1 MEATQEST
9 QPCTDPRRA
18 GYNNSGLL
26 EDDVTDIICIL
37 HPNSP
42 AAHEAVAATARQSP
56 QHIWQRHELDYECS
70 DTAALDFALRL
81 SSQVVSPSSGFFFG
95 RNSARS
101 DLLLTPQG
109 EMGRISNTHFR
120 IFLTQ
125 DGILMLEDTSTNG
138 TIVDNCRLR
147 KNQKEKSRMLV
158 NGSVIQVMNGDNSS
172 DELRFIV
179 RIPSRDGYMMQYTE
193 NILRYFDR
201 ISKLQPQ
208 QPGKTRNS
216 RATPAPALQLSGLNT
231 YGMHW
236 SGGSTYNVTGQIGKG
251 AFATVYKLATKQ
263 HGAVY
268 AAKELDK
275 RRFIKNGI
283 LDKKVDNEMQI
294 MRDLKHPNIVQYI
307 DHHEHDRWIYIIME
321 YVPCGELSTYLQSHG
336 NISEDMVKPMARQIL
351 HALQYLHARKI
362 THRDIKPDNILISS
376 FDPLTVK
383 LSDFGLSKV
392 VQEETFLRTF
402 CGTLLYCAPE
412 VYPEYETYR
421 RGEIKKRRRLGDPPP
436 KTSPYG
442 QSVDMWSLGA
452 VLFHLLAGVPPFA
465 PRGDD
470 RGAQML
476 RIIMTEDADYSQLR
490 NVGISEDGIDFVARL
505 LNRDPHSRP
514 NEKQCFRHPWIADV
528 PDTDQYEDDEANTG
542 VSDGLSD
549 IGEDVEDELDASQLS
564 LNDKAIKIL
573 DEEGS
578 DLAQSKKIKLDFPPV
593 DIHYPSLPEI
603 ESFASLQP
611 VAHSTPKRLFGEIT
625 PSIVH
630 SSQALGNNVEAFDGD
645 DYSVNDFLSSTGE
658 SMISDGNSL
667 FSILSLP
674 ENPIAGSAPSLMG
687 AEKLI
692 GQLNVNSRHPGTSS
706 PIPQGAEAQE
716 PPTKA
721 SIGDPVK
728 PPSSTKKRT
737 DVVEET
743 PKPST
748 IFSRRIELPMPD
760 TASDGSSPEPLSREP
775 VSKQKSQEPE
785 AQSGEVEIFS
795 IELANTIDAKT
806 GKQLPDI
813 AKRPE
818 PPEPPLEP
826 DPLSDDV
833 PLQVPQPMP
842 SRKEPRPLLGR
853 LSTLPGSIFDLTLRL
868 ETRMTSWGRGPQ
880 ATICYPEPMDTRIP
894 AYALEVTFWA
904 PAIEAKIAEGLDWM
918 SVPGVMAIL
927 STKTRK
933 CIWVNGTEL
942 RRGPEGDNNNREGF
956 HFGKLYTGDVITVYQ
971 HRNKFLKFE
980 CEFYHGDSAR
990 PRPEDEKGFT
1000 IRKVLMPKEKAVN
1013 QLPMRKDY
1021 GKK

>member
-26 EDDVTDIICIL
+26 EDDMTDIICIL

-56 QHIWQRHELDYECS
+56 QHILQRHALDYECS

-81 SSQVVSPSSGFFFG
+81 SSQVRDPCAGFYFG
-95 RNSARS
+95 RNPARC
-101 DLLLTPQG
+101 DLLLTAQG
-109 EMGRISNTHFR
+109 NMGRISNTHCR

-147 KNQKEKSRMLV
+147 KTQKEKSRMLV
-158 NGSVIQVMNGDNSS
+158 NGSVIQVMNGDHAS
-172 DELRFIV
+172 DEVRFIV
-179 RIPSRDGYMMQYTE
+179 RMPSRDGYMMQYTE
-193 NILRYFDR
+193 NILRYFEQ

-208 QPGKTRNS
+208 QPGRTQRNP
-216 RATPAPALQLSGLNT
+216 RATPAPALQLSGSNT

-275 RRFIKNGI
+275 RRFMKNGI

-307 DHHEHDRWIYIIME
+307 DHYEHERWIYIIME

-336 NISEDMVKPMARQIL
+336 KIQEDMVKPMARQIL

-376 FDPLTVK
+376 FDPLRVK

-476 RIIMTEDADYSQLR
+476 RIIMTEDADYSLLR
-490 NVGISEDGIDFVARL
+490 AAGVSEDGVDFVAQL
-505 LNRDPHSRP
+505 LTRDPHSRP
-514 NEKQCFRHPWIADV
+514 NQKQCFQHPWIANI
-528 PDTDQYEDDEANTG
+528 PDLDEYEDEEVNPDVLEE
-542 VSDGLSD
+542 LSD

-564 LNDKAIKIL
+564 LNENAVRIL
-573 DEEGS
+573 DEEGD
-578 DLAQSKKIKLDFPPV
+578 DLAQSKKIKLDYPPAN
-593 DIHYPSLPEI
+593 IHYPSLPEI

-611 VAHSTPKRLFGEIT
+611 VAQSTPKRLFGEIT
-625 PSIVH
+625 PSVLH
-630 SSQALGNNVEAFDGD
+630 SSHALGENVDAFEGD
-645 DYSVNDFLSSTGE
+645 DYSIRDFVSSTGE

-692 GQLNVNSRHPGTSS
+692 GQLNVNSRDPGTSS

-721 SIGDPVK
+721 NIGDPVK
-728 PPSSTKKRT
+728 QPSSTKQRT
-737 DVVEET
+737 NVVEET
-743 PKPST
+743 PKPSA

-760 TASDGSSPEPLSREP
+760 TASESSSPEPF
-775 VSKQKSQEPE
+775 SKQKTQEPE
-785 AQSGEVEIFS
+785 AQSGEVDIFS

-813 AKRPE
+813 SKRPE
-818 PPEPPLEP
+818 PPEPPAEP
-826 DPLSDDV
+826 DPGPDDV
-833 PLQVPQPMP
+833 PLQLPRPMP
-842 SRKEPRPLLGR
+842 RRKESRLLLGK

-868 ETRMTSWGRGPQ
+868 ENRMTSWGRGPQ
-880 ATICYPEPMDTRIP
+880 ATICYPDPMDTRVP

-904 PAIEAKIAEGLDWM
+904 PAIEAKIAEGKDWLT
-918 SVPGVMAIL
+918 VPGVMAIL

-942 RRGPEGDNNNREGF
+942 RRGPEGDKNNREGF
-956 HFGKLYTGDVITVYQ
+956 HFGKLYTGDVITIWQ

-990 PRPEDEKGFT
+990 PRPEAEKGFAV
-1000 IRKVLMPKEKAVN
+1000 RKVLMPKEKAAN
-1013 QLPMRKDY
+1013 QLPVLKDY